1 MKSDLEYSNL
11 PKKRMGSGIILLNEH
26 NEILLTKS
34 PYKDYWTV
42 PGGSVDENE
51 SPRRACI
58 REIKEEI
65 GLDILDVRF
74 MCVDYQNNSEKG
86 ESLQFLFYGGIL
98 TQQQIHAIT
107 LQEEEISEYT
117 FLPLLEAQKLLGK
130 LLGIRIEKCLEAYK
144 NNQALYLENA
154 EVH

>member
-1 MKSDLEYSNL
+1 MKPDLDFTNL
-11 PKKRMGSGIILLNEH
+11 PKKRMGSGIILLNKH
-26 NEILLTKS
+26 KEILITKS
-34 PYKDYWTV
+34 PYRDYWTV
-42 PGGSVDENE
+42 PGGTVDKNE

-98 TQQQIHAIT
+98 TQEQINSIT

-144 NNQALYLENA
+144 KNQALYLENA
-154 EVH
+154 ELN

>member
-1 MKSDLEYSNL
+1 MKPDLYYTNL

-26 NEILLTKS
+26 HEILITKS
-34 PYKDYWTV
+34 PYRDYWTI
-42 PGGSVDENE
+42 PGGTVDENE

-58 REIKEEI
+58 REVKEEI

-98 TQQQIHAIT
+98 TQEQIHAIT

-130 LLGIRIEKCLEAYK
+130 NIGIRIEKCLEAYK
-144 NNQALYLENA
+144 KNQALYLENA